1 MSQDSV
7 AQIDSSAVEPE
18 DILTAPSAASTEAVA
33 AALPPEPLGLREVF
47 ALPAMRR
54 MFYAQ
59 VVSVFGDFLALFA
72 VISVMTFRLHATPQQ
87 VTGLQIA
94 YLLPIAVLGILS
106 GVFVDRWPLKPT
118 MVTSDLLRG
127 GLCLLLL
134 VVHST
139 WGFYAV
145 LASISVISS
154 FFSPAQGVAVRSI
167 VPLHGLRSANALL
180 QQAFFIMRIV
190 GPSTAAFLVAS
201 LGPHSCYLFD
211 AVSFALS
218 ASFIGSIALK
228 KSAEK
233 PPATETEGAQSAGL
247 KKVFTDMRA
256 GTSFIVHHAALLFV
270 IVALGAGMFVMG
282 CFGPLIAVYVRDTLH
297 ASTRTFGVA
306 SAMIGIG
313 LLLGVNLLNV
323 LAKRT
328 RESTLVYLG
337 LGGIAMGTL
346 VMALVA
352 HVSFGAA
359 GLLSGGLRGGWDYCA
374 VADDD
379 SAGDAAGADGARGID
394 GDVGDLC
401 RTGRRIGA
409 FRRAGGVY
417 QRAPCVRAVHGH
429 AGGADRRGQGV
440 DGAEGERSGD
450 GIGPETAKVDDQ
462 TSLHA
467 GDVEPAPAVVD
478 VNGGAFGQANAGG
491 KPVG

>member
-18 DILTAPSAASTEAVA
+18 DILTAPSAAGTEAVA
-33 AALPPEPLGLREVF
+33 AALTPEPLGLREVF
-47 ALPAMRR
+47 AFPAMRR

-228 KSAEK
+228 KSVGK
-233 PPATETEGAQSAGL
+233 PAAAKTEGAGVRQ
-247 KKVFTDMRA
+247 VFTDMRA

-337 LGGIAMGTL
+337 LGGIALGTL

-352 HVSFGAA
+352 HVVSAMLGCFLVGFAAA
-359 GLLSGGLRGGWDYCA
+359 GIIVPSQTMIQQETPQALMGRVGSTVMSAIFAAQVGGLVLSGVLAEFTSVRRVFALCTAMLA
-374 VADDD
+374 VLIV
-379 SAGDAAGADGARGID
+379 AGKVWMEPKAS
-394 GDVGDLC
+394 V
-401 RTGRRIGA
+401 
-409 FRRAGGVY
+409 
-417 QRAPCVRAVHGH
+417 
-429 AGGADRRGQGV
+429 
-440 DGAEGERSGD
+440 
-450 GIGPETAKVDDQ
+450 PETA
-462 TSLHA
+462 
-467 GDVEPAPAVVD
+467 
-478 VNGGAFGQANAGG
+478 
-491 KPVG
+491 

>member
-18 DILTAPSAASTEAVA
+18 DVLTAPSAASTEAVA
-33 AALPPEPLGLREVF
+33 AALTPEPLGLREVF

-352 HVSFGAA
+352 HVVSAMLGCFLVGFAAA
-359 GLLSGGLRGGWDYCA
+359 GIIVPSQTMIQQETPQALMGRVGSTVMSAIFAAQVGGLVLSGVLAEFTSVRRVFALCTAMLA
-374 VADDD
+374 VLIV
-379 SAGDAAGADGARGID
+379 AGKVWMEPKAK
-394 GDVGDLC
+394 
-401 RTGRRIGA
+401 
-409 FRRAGGVY
+409 
-417 QRAPCVRAVHGH
+417 
-429 AGGADRRGQGV
+429 
-440 DGAEGERSGD
+440 
-450 GIGPETAKVDDQ
+450 GPVTA
-462 TSLHA
+462 
-467 GDVEPAPAVVD
+467 
-478 VNGGAFGQANAGG
+478 
-491 KPVG
+491 